1 MYQALQK
8 EMRIFRFGFTIEEQ
22 QKIVGLKEAL
32 EDLTPTRQRKSTL
45 VVFENEH
52 AVITKHAVVCP
63 WCGKKTPAYHNH
75 QWKAY
80 LPMEVQSAQQTSISE
95 KTPQTLVFNRPIE
108 TMDYFICPKCNM
120 ESYPSKGFVDVL
132 FTVDKRKIRISRKLE
147 LKEWFQI
154 EWGADKICITDFE
167 LYETITFNLKNGH
180 TFVSLENGCG
190 EKLQIR
196 DISNRKPN
204 LNSDDPIF
212 ELINLYKPVN
222 RELKN
227 QFVKIFHGSLPFRT
241 KELTVEQFLL
251 MTRFIGYDSEFY
263 NAVPYAEK
271 GDLIE
276 RRFLKSVRRLH
287 HAVKIPS
294 IFEKTTLPKVKSI
307 RKLLFCNPAL
317 FFYTE
322 ELEQLW
328 KIIED
333 VNLFRNF
340 ITSQNIFSELAFLHK
355 MPRLIN
361 FYAEYKA
368 EIGIGRL
375 YHHFF
380 RATNRYWLYNY
391 VSWYYLLS
399 EYDKK
404 IERQKWH
411 NGWLEKRDDF
421 EGIENDMGALF
432 GVSIPDCSSK
442 NFRHPDLECCING
455 YSFRRLKNS
464 MEFLQ
469 AGKELK
475 NCLAD
480 WQFFRNNVY
489 GMIDNGKYVAAVEI
503 KDNVIIQAHTYRNG
517 DISDNCSIKQAFDV
531 WKSRNSMTEQKQ
543 KGLRYA
549 GEF

>member
-1 MYQALQK
+1 MGQVLQK
-8 EMRIFRFGFTIEEQ
+8 AMRIPRFGFAIEEQ
-22 QKIVGLKEAL
+22 RKIFSFDQAL
-32 EDLTPTRQRKSTL
+32 EVLTPAHQSKSTSAA
-45 VVFENEH
+45 FEDDH
-52 AVITKHAVVCP
+52 IVITKHIIVCP
-63 WCGKKTPAYHNH
+63 WCGKTAPAYYSRKINPHPLLNVWIE
-75 QWKAY
+75 QQISWFDE
-80 LPMEVQSAQQTSISE
+80 LPSA
-95 KTPQTLVFNRPIE
+95 LVFNKPREE
-108 TMDYFICPKCNM
+108 TSDYICPKCNAI
-120 ESYPSKGFVDVL
+120 SHRSKGFVDVT
-132 FTVDKRKIRISRKLE
+132 FTVDKKKIIISRKLE
-147 LKEWFQI
+147 LQDWLQI
-154 EWGADKICITDFE
+154 KWCVDNICTTE
-167 LYETITFNLKNGH
+167 AQLYETITFNLRNGH
-180 TFVSLENGCG
+180 TFVSLEDGHD
-190 EKLQIR
+190 KKIQIR
-196 DISNRKPN
+196 DITNIKPN
-204 LNSDDPIF
+204 LYFDDPIF
-212 ELINLYKPVN
+212 ELIDLYKPVK
-222 RELKN
+222 RELRN
-227 QFVKIFHGSLPFRT
+227 RFIKIFRGSLPFRT
-241 KELTVEQFLL
+241 KELTVEQFVL
-251 MTRFIGYDSEFY
+251 MTRFIGYNCGFY
-263 NAVPYAEK
+263 DALPYAEK
-271 GDLIE
+271 ENLIE
-276 RRFLKSVRRLH
+276 ISFLKSAKRLH
-287 HAVKIPS
+287 HAVKVPN

-322 ELEQLW
+322 ELERLW
-328 KIIED
+328 EIIED

-442 NFRHPDLECCING
+442 DFRHPGLECRING

-464 MEFLQ
+464 MEFLR
-469 AGKELK
+469 AGKELD
-475 NCLAD
+475 NCLTD

-489 GMIDNGKYVAAVEI
+489 GIMDNGKYVAAVEV
-503 KDNVIIQAHTYRNG
+503 KHNVIIQAHINHNG
-517 DISDNCSIKQAFDV
+517 EISDDHSIKQAFDI